1 MWFGKS
7 SGTQYS
13 SDSSSTSST
22 NSKGNPLLDGSLN
35 SGSTSTSSGVI
46 IHSHDGRR
54 RYFGRRSRDGDEPS
68 RGLSFCGCL
77 GHLLILFLP
86 IIAMAFTLAFLILL
100 LVFDQSELQESEIYG
115 GEDYQELAKIYYAS
129 MSSDSI
135 SLVMSQY
142 EPYREVMALSSVSC
156 VLVTMVTVA
165 RNIQIEVY
173 QKKVG
178 SYVFMKFINF
188 IAALVNILAYSGLMV
203 AVNFKVTQEEPA
215 YAVTAHFIGFL
226 AYFAGTAAYSVL
238 HAFLLWRQK
247 EYPTFI
253 KVLFFILA
261 VIQVGAS
268 LAFGIPIWQGGLAS
282 DQYSEP
288 VYEWVAI
295 FASAISLGLYVI
307 LFFVDPVDD
316 HLGAF
321 FCGGTDK
328 KAKQAMERRA
338 RQRRRMQ
345 ELHMQTYSV

>member
-13 SDSSSTSST
+13 SDSSSSSSSST

-35 SGSTSTSSGVI
+35 SGSTSRNSGVI

-54 RYFGRRSRDGDEPS
+54 RFFGRRYRDDGPS
-68 RGLSFCGCL
+68 CGLSFCGCL

-86 IIAMAFTLAFLILL
+86 IIAMIFTLAFLILL

-129 MSSDSI
+129 LSSDSI

-188 IAALVNILAYSGLMV
+188 IAALVNILAYAGLMV
-203 AVNFKVTQEEPA
+203 AVNFKVTQEEPE

-238 HAFLLWRQK
+238 HAFLLWRQL
-247 EYPTFI
+247 EYPTFV
-253 KVLFFILA
+253 KVLFYILA

-268 LAFGIPIWQGGLAS
+268 LAFGIPIWEGGLAS
-282 DQYSEP
+282 DQDSEP
-288 VYEWVAI
+288 VYEWVAV
-295 FASAISLGLYVI
+295 FASAVSLGFYAI

-328 KAKQAMERRA
+328 KAKEALDRRA
-338 RQRRRMQ
+338 RQRRRMRD
-345 ELHMQTYSV
+345 HTKTYSV